1 MPLTVW
7 RFLDGNRAH
16 EKQSAAL
23 VRGLDSSYGGQ
34 LNCVDIP
41 LSVTAHGIVMGL
53 AKGLS
58 SLPRPDF
65 HIGTGRRTRL
75 PMLAARYRYGGRAVA
90 INRPQ
95 FPFRWFDFAIVP
107 EHDRPPPLE
116 NVILSQGALTGPLPG
131 NAARPGCGLIL
142 LGGPSRHFCWDD
154 GPVRRQVEQLLSQPL
169 DWYLS
174 NSRRTPEGL
183 LESIAGREAHLVDW
197 RSCSPDWVH
206 AQMAAAEQIWVSE
219 DSISMLFE
227 SLQSRARVGIIRVPC
242 RSRANKVRAAVQRL
256 VDQGVVGERW
266 EEVIAQSERVPL
278 DQYLVCARALLRRC
292 GLSIR

>member
-1 MPLTVW
+1 MQLTVW

-23 VRGLDSSYGGQ
+23 VRGLGSSYDGQ

-41 LSVTAHGIVMGL
+41 LSVTAGGILMGL
-53 AKGLS
+53 TKGLPN
-58 SLPRPDF
+58 LPRPDF
-65 HIGTGRRTRL
+65 LIGTGRRTRL

-95 FPFRWFDFAIVP
+95 LPFHWFDFAIVP

-116 NVILSQGALTGPLPG
+116 NIILSQGALTGPLP
-131 NAARPGCGLIL
+131 AEAVQPGRGLIL
-142 LGGPSRHFCWDD
+142 LGGPSRHFCWE
-154 GPVRRQVEQLLSQPL
+154 GGSVRRQVEQLLSQPL
-169 DWYLS
+169 DWRLS
-174 NSRRTPEGL
+174 NSRRTPAGL
-183 LESIAGREAHLVDW
+183 LESIAGGGVQVVNW
-197 RSCSPDWVH
+197 RSCSLDWVH
-206 AQMAAAEQIWVSE
+206 TQMAAAEQIWVSE

-227 SLQSRARVGIIRVPC
+227 SLQSRAQVGVIRVPC

-266 EEVIAQSERVPL
+266 EEVIAQSGRAPL